1 MEQGFHL
8 VVERLFHG
16 FARRIVSGALSG
28 GFRIM
33 KIQYQFE
40 VLKSTQDFQAISEL
54 IGWNTIYA
62 D

>member
-1 MEQGFHL
+1 
-8 VVERLFHG
+8 
-16 FARRIVSGALSG
+16 
-28 GFRIM
+28 M